1 MAGSW
6 VLFGYLVTYG
16 VLAIYAGHQASRI
29 RRLRRRLP
37 PGT

>member
-6 VLFGYLVTYG
+6 VLFGYLLAYG
-16 VLAIYAGHQASRI
+16 AMAIYAGHQAYRI
-29 RRLRRRLP
+29 RRLRQRLP